1 MKNAICWRHI
11 HLQSFFPAHFSL
23 IRAVSCV
30 QVGWPHLPDA
40 IRGYSTCRVHITS
53 PHLDVT
59 YRSVAVCC
67 QRCNRGYLCKHEA
80 RQTNVTPQHYEHHT
94 KGDQSRWYAIAGYTL
109 GHFKAQCF
117 HTSFVPAVTVCIGP
131 DVHTVG
137 HHWRHV
143 QAHTHTHSDTCKKEH
158 LWSQPYRKD
167 QLLHLT

>member
-1 MKNAICWRHI
+1 MQVTQLRQIKKTVPAKHLSMKNAICWRHI

-40 IRGYSTCRVHITS
+40 IRGYGTCRVHITS

-80 RQTNVTPQHYEHHT
+80 RQTNVNPQHYKHDVRSDHT
-94 KGDQSRWYAIAGYTL
+94 KRRPEQMI
-109 GHFKAQCF
+109 
-117 HTSFVPAVTVCIGP
+117 
-131 DVHTVG
+131 
-137 HHWRHV
+137 RH
-143 QAHTHTHSDTCKKEH
+143 
-158 LWSQPYRKD
+158 RR
-167 QLLHLT
+167 LHIRAF